1 MLEFLHIVWKP
12 FVEIVIIAS
21 LYYMVFL
28 FIRGTR
34 AAQVVNGLLVFVII
48 YFLANFIGLQTLQWI
63 LSKIFSVA
71 IIAFIVIFHPELRQ
85 GLANLGKRKFFV
97 SASPQQKTIKD
108 IVSAVFGLGSKK
120 IGALIAVERKIGLG
134 DYIDTGVVID
144 AELKPEMIQTIFMPN
159 TPLHDGG
166 AIISKN
172 VLRAAGCIFP
182 LSNRPLNIKHL
193 GTRHRAGIGLS
204 EETDAFVLIA
214 SEETGIISVA
224 TGGRLMHNVSEQ
236 RLTEML
242 TDILVPKKSRPEWR
256 FWRHR

>member
-1 MLEFLHIVWKP
+1 MLEFFQSAWKP
-12 FVEIVIIAS
+12 VIEIVIIAS

-48 YFLANFIGLQTLQWI
+48 YFLANFFDLQTLQWI
-63 LSKIFSVA
+63 LSKIFAVA
-71 IIAFIVIFHPELRQ
+71 IIAFIVIFTPELRQ

-97 SASPQQKTIKD
+97 NSSPQQKMVKD
-108 IVSAVFGLGSKK
+108 IVTAVFGLASRK
-120 IGALIAVERKIGLG
+120 IGALIAIERKIGLG
-134 DYIDTGVVID
+134 DYIDSGIVID

-166 AIISKN
+166 VIISKN

-182 LSNRPLNIKHL
+182 LTNKPLSIKSL
-193 GTRHRAGIGLS
+193 GTRHRAAIGLS
-204 EETDAFVLIA
+204 EETDAFVVVV
-214 SEETGIISVA
+214 SEETGTISVA
-224 TGGRLMHNVSEQ
+224 SSGRLVHNISEP
-236 RLTEML
+236 RLTEIL
-242 TDILVPKKSRPEWR
+242 TEILVPRKIKPEWR